1 MALIWNWEF
10 QSMSSRF
17 GFRNVST
24 SFDNEMLWLANETL
38 NQNEQRIF
46 RFSIW
51 QKGRR
56 LLRVTLIY
64 KIRRGEH
71 LNNSKHWQIVV
82 EILNILIRL
91 DFNTPKWIHL
101 QKDTIRDP
109 NWWDWE
115 PFKFK
120 SLMRLLFEEQFE
132 WRFLNRRA
140 LDGLKSIDCGSLAD
154 SWFIIPIATA

>member
-115 PFKFK
+115 PF
-120 SLMRLLFEEQFE
+120 LLLE
-132 WRFLNRRA
+132 WCRSIQIAHATSFWRA
-140 LDGLKSIDCGSLAD
+140 IRVKILESQSVRW
-154 SWFIIPIATA
+154 S